1 MFGVLVNTLA
11 VLIGGGLGLWLRNGI
26 PEKISGAVMGAVG
39 LSTLYLGITATL
51 QGQDAIGAI
60 LALMIGA
67 AIGTALDLD
76 GKITALGK
84 RAEKRLSK
92 GGGNAAQGFVAA
104 SLLFCV
110 GSMAIVGS
118 LNAGLKGDHSMLL
131 AKSALD
137 LISSA
142 MLAATLG
149 AGVLLAAGTV
159 LVYQGAIV
167 LLAGLLSPALSPLAV
182 AQMGCVGGIIIL
194 ALGLNLLKITEIKVA
209 DLLPAILLAP
219 FISLLTGLL

>member
-1 MFGVLVNTLA
+1 M
-11 VLIGGGLGLWLRNGI
+11 
-26 PEKISGAVMGAVG
+26 
-39 LSTLYLGITATL
+39 
-51 QGQDAIGAI
+51 
-60 LALMIGA
+60 
-67 AIGTALDLD
+67 
-76 GKITALGK
+76 
-84 RAEKRLSK
+84 EKRLSR
-92 GGGNAAQGFVAA
+92 GGASGAAQGFVAA

-137 LISSA
+137 FISSA

-149 AGVLLAAGTV
+149 AGVLMAAGTV
-159 LVYQGAIV
+159 LVYQGALV
-167 LLAGLLSPALSPLAV
+167 LLAGLISPILSPLAV
-182 AQMGCVGGIIIL
+182 AQMGCAGGIIIF
-194 ALGLNLLKITEIKVA
+194 ALGLNLLKITSIKVA